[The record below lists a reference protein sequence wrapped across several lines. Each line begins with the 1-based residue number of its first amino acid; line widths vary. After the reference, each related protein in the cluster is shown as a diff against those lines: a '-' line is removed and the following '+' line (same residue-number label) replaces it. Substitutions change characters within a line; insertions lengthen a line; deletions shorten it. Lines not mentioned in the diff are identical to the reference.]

1 MGYFSHRTGQALH
14 RQRNGTRLT
23 GGKDITNSDVS
34 PADCPASAI
43 PPTYVE
49 KSYDDFDAQSE
60 QLSGYDQEYFQM
72 SRGAFRGRFV
82 SAVAG
87 PEISMHLETTNQ
99 ALEQKVG
106 CPAGMISLGLVVGK
120 GHRFEANGM
129 DLTEERLLV
138 TQPGCEMN
146 LKSPAGGSILA
157 VCLDREMFL
166 RRFDACR
173 VPELV
178 DGTRNRLEVVD
189 APVLARQIRMS
200 AIGVLNTLRQS
211 ECESVQM
218 DLGEPLISA
227 ISAQFALHD
236 AILQQHPNDAPNETY
251 QTYNQA
257 KRLMLDESMQ
267 ALDYAFLSSSL
278 RRSRRSIQ
286 LAFARHAEMSPSN
299 FHRTLRLSRVRR
311 ALASVSQ
318 ENLSIGD
325 IAAQHGFWSWSQ
337 FTQLYKLQ
345 FGELPSA
352 TRARLG
358 GSGFR

>member
-1 MGYFSHRTGQALH
+1 MRYFSRRSGQVLH
-14 RQRNGTRLT
+14 PQRNGIRLA
-23 GGKDITNSDVS
+23 GGKDITNSDDYRG
-34 PADCPASAI
+34 DCPAGAI
-43 PPTYVE
+43 RSTFVE
-49 KSYDDFDAQSE
+49 KTYDDFDAQSE

-87 PEISMHLETTNQ
+87 PAISLHLETTNQ

-120 GHRFEANGM
+120 RYRFEANGM
-129 DLTEERLLV
+129 DLTEDRLLV

-157 VCLDREMFL
+157 VCLDQQKFL
-166 RRFDACR
+166 RRFGAGR
-173 VPELV
+173 VPGLV
-178 DGTRNRLEVVD
+178 DGARNRLAVVD
-189 APVLARQIRMS
+189 APDLARQIRMS

-211 ECESVQM
+211 DREHAQT
-218 DLGEPLISA
+218 DLGVPLISA
-227 ISAQFALHD
+227 ISAQFALYD
-236 AILQQHPNDAPNETY
+236 AILQECPADSPTETY

-267 ALDYAFLSSSL
+267 ALDYSVLGSSL

-299 FHRTLRLSRVRR
+299 FHRALRLSRVRR
-311 ALASVSQ
+311 DLTSGSQ
-318 ENLSIGD
+318 GDLSIGD
-325 IAAQHGFWSWSQ
+325 IAALHGFWSWSQ

-345 FGELPSA
+345 FAELPST
-352 TRARLG
+352 TRARLVS
-358 GSGFR
+358 SGIR